1 MALVRFWIKQEVKVV
16 TPSFFC
22 IFLVYSKKIFQKY
35 DRSGSTALWQ
45 QKRNLIRLLF
55 FFSTV
60 SFPYAVLF
68 AAFPATT
75 FLDNCHSSNCFF
87 LLMSYNNRVLSND
100 NFDCKLSISIVP
112 RNVTV
117 SVEKKSRTMKQI
129 ATSADFVRVFL
140 ARSEN
145 HARFF
150 PARKV
155 KNGKS
160 GSNSNLR
167 RNKIN

>member
-1 MALVRFWIKQEVKVV
+1 
-16 TPSFFC
+16 
-22 IFLVYSKKIFQKY
+22 
-35 DRSGSTALWQ
+35 
-45 QKRNLIRLLF
+45 
-55 FFSTV
+55 
-60 SFPYAVLF
+60 
-68 AAFPATT
+68 
-75 FLDNCHSSNCFF
+75 
-87 LLMSYNNRVLSND
+87 MSYNNRVLSND
-100 NFDCKLSISIVP
+100 NFDCKLSISVVP

-167 RNKIN
+167 ERLKTVSVILSRIRLLRGVGGFDYVC